1 MTFQSCAVCFALA
14 PVTTASISRLMAW
27 YCGRLRVVARA
38 AAASAVWC
46 GVSGVDRGVSWRA
59 YRRAYRSAAQ
69 RVWGCHLSHLHPS
82 CSSREGQPE
91 LLRRGGAV
99 CDGVVAGWV
108 EEAVS
113 PLPCLLRVHVV
124 RAVCGCLSC
133 NSPCPLSRLSCAVWR
148 PAVSVLSYL
157 VPVVL
162 TRPVLVIVSPLSP
175 GHRSFNFSIDL
186 SGHPAAVLASRGRGR
201 GALARGACVQ
211 RSSTPTATSCQL
223 QPRTSCFIRSHVVG
237 SGNLRRAAMYNSS
250 VTV

>member
-1 MTFQSCAVCFALA
+1 MSTVAFRGGPTVARTAPRHSVCGAA
-14 PVTTASISRLMAW
+14 TCHTCTRP
-27 YCGRLRVVARA
+27 VVA
-38 AAASAVWC
+38 VK
-46 GVSGVDRGVSWRA
+46 GN
-59 YRRAYRSAAQ
+59 
-69 RVWGCHLSHLHPS
+69 LSFY
-82 CSSREGQPE
+82 
-91 LLRRGGAV
+91 
-99 CDGVVAGWV
+99 VVAVLCVMVWWLVGWRT
-108 EEAVS
+108 AVS

-162 TRPVLVIVSPLSP
+162 TRPVLVIVSPVSP